1 MKKRLVSV
9 ILLLL
14 MLGLSFS
21 AVYAQDYRFQVDRT
35 RVTIFISSDG
45 LAYIEYY
52 FNFKNDPSGH
62 PIDFVDVGMPNTNY
76 SLSDVKADVDGVSVY
91 DIESSPYV
99 DNGFAVGLGANAI
112 QPGQMGAVHVTAGPV
127 SNMLYF
133 GSQEEAEEYASF
145 QFAPSYYDSQYVSGN
160 TDMTVTLILPPGIQT
175 EEPRYFTPNRWPGA
189 AEPESGY
196 TDEGNVYY
204 RWQSEDANS
213 YTQYEFGA
221 AFPSRLVPEN
231 SISRPPSGF
240 ENFIGAI
247 GSFFTDGGGCIC
259 GFFGLFFLIFGLS
272 IYRGIVGAKKRKLK
286 YLPPKISIEGHGIK
300 RGLTAVEAA
309 ILMENP
315 MDKIMTMILFAT
327 VKKGAATVLDRDPL
341 KLQVTEPLPEK
352 LRSYEIDFLK
362 AFKEDNLKT
371 RRKMLQDMMIQL
383 VQEVSQKMKGFSRK
397 ETIAYYKT
405 IMEEAWKQVEN
416 AETPEVKME
425 KYDKYM
431 DWTMLDRDFGDR
443 TDRTFR
449 SGPVFVPMWWGR
461 YDPTFRP
468 AASTASSAGG
478 KTISSSGS
486 GGGKGF
492 SMPSLPGSAFAASV
506 INGTQSFSA
515 GVIGDVTSFTSAVT
529 NKTNPIPKVSSSSS
543 SFGGR
548 GGGGGCACACA
559 CAGCACACAGG
570 GR

>member
-1 MKKRLVSV
+1 MKKRLVS
-9 ILLLL
+9 IIFLLL
-14 MLGLSFS
+14 MLGGSFS
-21 AVYAQDYRFQVDRT
+21 AAYAQDYRFEVQSTQVNF
-35 RVTIFISSDG
+35 FISSDG
-45 LAYIEYY
+45 LAYIEYF
-52 FNFKNDPSGH
+52 FNFNNDPSGH

-76 SLSDVKADVDGVSVY
+76 SLSDIQADVNGTPID

-99 DNGFAVGLGANAI
+99 TNGFALGLGANAI
-112 QPGQMGAVHVTAGPV
+112 QPGQSGSVHVVAGPV
-127 SNMLYF
+127 SGMLYF

-145 QFAPSYYDSQYVSGN
+145 QFSPSYYDSQYVTGS
-160 TDMTVTLILPPGIQT
+160 TDMTVTLILPPGIAA

-196 TDEGNVYY
+196 TAEGNVYY
-204 RWQSEDANS
+204 RWQSADANS

-221 AFPSRLVPEN
+221 AFPARLVPEN
-231 SISRPPSGF
+231 TITRPPSALEGF
-240 ENFIGAI
+240 IAAVGD
-247 GSFFTDGGGCIC
+247 FFTEGGGCIC
-259 GFFGLFFLIFGLS
+259 GFISLFFLLTGFS
-272 IYRGIVGAKKRKLK
+272 IYRGVVGAKKRKLK

-309 ILMENP
+309 ILMENS
-315 MDKIMTMILFAT
+315 MDKILTMILFAT

-341 KLQVTEPLPEK
+341 KLQIADPLPEG
-352 LRSYEIDFLK
+352 LRSYELDFLE
-362 AFKEDNLKT
+362 AFKENNAKT
-371 RRKMLQDMMIQL
+371 RRKMLQDLMIKL
-383 VQEVSQKMKGFSRK
+383 VREVSQKMKGFSRK
-397 ETIAYYKT
+397 ETLAYYKT
-405 IMEEAWKQVEN
+405 IMEEAWKQVES

-431 DWTMLDRDFGDR
+431 DWTMLDRDFDER

-449 SGPVFVPMWWGR
+449 TGPVYVPMWWGR

-468 AASTASSAGG
+468 AAASAGSGG
-478 KTISSSGS
+478 KTAPSSSSGS
-486 GGGKGF
+486 GGGF
-492 SMPSLPGSAFAASV
+492 SIPSLPGSAFAASV
-506 INGTQSFSA
+506 INGAQSFSA

-529 NKTNPIPKVSSSSS
+529 NKTNPIPKTTSSSS

-548 GGGGGCACACA
+548 SGGGCACACA

>member
-35 RVTIFISSDG
+35 RVNIFISSDG
-45 LAYIEYY
+45 VAYIEYF
-52 FNFKNDPSGH
+52 FNFRNDPSGH
-62 PIDFVDVGMPNTNY
+62 PIDFVDVGMPNTSY
-76 SLSDVKADVDGVSVY
+76 SLSDIKADVDGAAIF

-99 DNGFAVGLGANAI
+99 TNGFALGLGANAI
-112 QPGQMGAVHVTAGPV
+112 QPGEMGSVHVVAGPV
-127 SNMLYF
+127 SDLLYF

-145 QFAPSYYDSQYVSGN
+145 QFSPSYYDSQYVSGS
-160 TDMTVTLILPPGIQT
+160 TDMTVTLILPPGIETQ
-175 EEPRYFTPNRWPGA
+175 EPRYFTPKRWPGA
-189 AEPESGY
+189 EEPESGY

-204 RWQSEDANS
+204 RWQSAEANS

-221 AFPSRLVPEN
+221 AFPARLVPEN
-231 SISRPPSGF
+231 SISRPPSALEG
-240 ENFIGAI
+240 FIGAV
-247 GSFFTDGGGCIC
+247 GDFFTEGGGCIC
-259 GFFGLFFLIFGLS
+259 GFISLFFLMFGFS
-272 IYRGIVGAKKRKLK
+272 IYRGVVGTKKRKLK

-315 MDKIMTMILFAT
+315 MDKIMTMVLFAT
-327 VKKGAATVLDRDPL
+327 VKKGAATVLNRDPL
-341 KLQVTEPLPEK
+341 KLEVAGPVPEG
-352 LRSYEIDFLK
+352 LRSYEVEFLK

-371 RRKMLQDMMIQL
+371 RRKMLQDMMVKL

-405 IMEEAWKQVEN
+405 IMEEAWKQVES

-449 SGPVFVPMWWGR
+449 TGPVFVPMWWGR
-461 YDPTFRP
+461 YDPSFRP
-468 AASTASSAGG
+468 AASTAGSIG
-478 KTISSSGS
+478 KTAPSTSGS
-486 GGGKGF
+486 GGKGF
-492 SMPSLPGSAFAASV
+492 SAPSLPGSAFAASV
-506 INGTQSFSA
+506 INGAQSFSA
-515 GVIGDVTSFTSAVT
+515 GVIGDVTTFTSAVT
-529 NKTNPIPKVSSSSS
+529 NKTNPIPKTSSSSS

-548 GGGGGCACACA
+548 SGGGGCACACA

>member
-1 MKKRLVSV
+1 MKKRLVS
-9 ILLLL
+9 IIFLLL
-14 MLGLSFS
+14 MLGGSFS
-21 AVYAQDYRFQVDRT
+21 AAYAQDYRFEVQSTQVNF
-35 RVTIFISSDG
+35 FISSDG
-45 LAYIEYY
+45 LAYIEYF
-52 FNFKNDPSGH
+52 FNFNNDPSGH

-76 SLSDVKADVDGVSVY
+76 SLSDIQADVNGTPID

-99 DNGFAVGLGANAI
+99 TNGFALGLGANAI
-112 QPGQMGAVHVTAGPV
+112 QPGQSGTVHVVAGPV
-127 SNMLYF
+127 SGMLYF

-145 QFAPSYYDSQYVSGN
+145 QFSPSYYDSQYVTGS
-160 TDMTVTLILPPGIQT
+160 TDMTVTLILPPGIAA

-189 AEPESGY
+189 DEPESGY
-196 TDEGNVYY
+196 TAEGNVYY
-204 RWQSEDANS
+204 RWQSADANS

-221 AFPSRLVPEN
+221 AFPARLVPEN
-231 SISRPPSGF
+231 TITRPPSALEGF
-240 ENFIGAI
+240 IAAVGD
-247 GSFFTDGGGCIC
+247 FFTDGGGCIC
-259 GFFGLFFLIFGLS
+259 GFISLFFLLTGFS
-272 IYRGIVGAKKRKLK
+272 IYRGVVGAKKRKLK

-315 MDKIMTMILFAT
+315 MDKILTMILFAT

-341 KLQVTEPLPEK
+341 KLQIADPLPEG
-352 LRSYEIDFLK
+352 LRSYELDFLE
-362 AFKEDNLKT
+362 AFKENNAKT
-371 RRKMLQDMMIQL
+371 RRKMLQDLMIKL
-383 VQEVSQKMKGFSRK
+383 VREVSQKMKGFSRK
-397 ETIAYYKT
+397 ETLAYYKT
-405 IMEEAWKQVEN
+405 IMEEAWKQVES

-431 DWTMLDRDFGDR
+431 DWTMLDRDFDER

-449 SGPVFVPMWWGR
+449 TGPVYIPMWWGR

-468 AASTASSAGG
+468 AAASAGSGG
-478 KTISSSGS
+478 KTAPSSSSGS
-486 GGGKGF
+486 GGGF
-492 SMPSLPGSAFAASV
+492 SIPSLPGSAFAASV
-506 INGTQSFSA
+506 INGAQSFSA

-529 NKTNPIPKVSSSSS
+529 NKTNPIPKTTSSSS

-548 GGGGGCACACA
+548 SGGGCACACA